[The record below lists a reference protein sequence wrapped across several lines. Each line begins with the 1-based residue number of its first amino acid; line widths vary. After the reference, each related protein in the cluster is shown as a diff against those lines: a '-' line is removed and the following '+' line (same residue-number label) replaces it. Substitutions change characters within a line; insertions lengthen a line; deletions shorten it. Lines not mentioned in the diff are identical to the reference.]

1 MPVEDFLALFEDPE
15 AVAGIFVWDTSTT
28 NWSAWR
34 RGLHASLQAVTTIE
48 QSLPLLLL
56 LDIVTP
62 YESEVAAHDAGVWP
76 LAVGFS
82 ALSFLGADG
91 SDPVAA
97 LERVAASDN
106 VEVVFRFNNENQSWD
121 AFRSGLPAALNT
133 LRELGRWDLLL
144 VASSAPT
151 SWAYEAFEP
160 E

>member
-1 MPVEDFLALFEDPE
+1 MPL
-15 AVAGIFVWDTSTT
+15 
-28 NWSAWR
+28 WS
-34 RGLHASLQAVTTIE
+34 
-48 QSLPLLLL
+48 
-56 LDIVTP
+56 
-62 YESEVAAHDAGVWP
+62 VWP
-76 LAVGFS
+76 
-82 ALSFLGADG
+82 
-91 SDPVAA
+91 
-97 LERVAASDN
+97 ASDN